1 MTLLSDSELIKFKD
15 FYDKKQWKQVAA
27 FGEELLKKDPRD
39 GKAIRFGVID
49 AYAIL
54 SDADGAESLA
64 RRYCEYADEG
74 EDYDPFVYRSAQEI
88 TDGWSDK
95 QKETWLE
102 TIDNSMKFQ
111 LAMAYWNSRDD
122 SRIEDAKKL
131 ISSMPEFLDEYLA
144 MDEVGIEREKEEH
157 LFRYKPGT
165 VDELHIFVG
174 VPYDD
179 QVEFRNWIEREGL
192 R

>member
-15 FYDKKQWKQVAA
+15 FYDKKQWKQVTEL
-27 FGEELLKKDPRD
+27 GEVLLKKDPRD

-54 SDADGAESLA
+54 GDADGAESLA
-64 RRYCEYADEG
+64 RRYIKDDEG
-74 EDYDPFVYRSAQEI
+74 LNRSTQHI
-88 TDGWSDK
+88 TDCGSEG
-95 QKETWLE
+95 QTWLGSVR
-102 TIDNSMKFQ
+102 DGMKFQ
-111 LAMAYWNSRDD
+111 LAMAYWKSSCNSGGEDSN

-179 QVEFRNWIEREGL
+179 QMEFRNWIEREGL